1 MKKTDRKIRKK
12 LKTEAP
18 CVPSEFSKTFNDT
31 LAEIKSEN
39 RRSRR
44 KLWQTAAVAAAA
56 VAVAFVIIPN
66 VSQGAAYAMQ
76 DIPVIGRVV
85 EVITIN
91 KKHIDK
97 ADWHENL
104 EVAQIEG
111 DKALSGQIDYI
122 NADIRELTDI
132 AVSQFEAERRELDSQ
147 DISAHT
153 GLDIDYEVLSNTD
166 KWFTIKINVF
176 YSAGSGITEQY
187 FYHIDKV
194 RGMVAGLSDI
204 FDENFDYV
212 NKFSSEVIRQM
223 EAQMKADSSRMYWID
238 TGEEM
243 GYEFEGIDSNQN
255 FYFDKDGN
263 IVLVFDKYEAGPGYM
278 GCPEFTI
285 PAKLFAKHLK

>member
-97 ADWHENL
+97 ADWHENV

-132 AVSQFEAERRELDSQ
+132 AVSQFEAERKELDSQ

>member
-1 MKKTDRKIRKK
+1 MKKTDRKIRKN
-12 LKTEAP
+12 LRTDAP
-18 CVPSEFSKTFNDT
+18 CVPEGFTETFRRT
-31 LAEIKSEN
+31 LDEIKTTN

-44 KLWQTAAVAAAA
+44 RLWQTAAVAAAV
-56 VAVAFVIIPN
+56 VAVTFVIIPN
-66 VSQGAAYAMQ
+66 ASQSAAYAMQ
-76 DIPVIGRVV
+76 DIPVIGRIV
-85 EVITIN
+85 EVVTIN
-91 KKHIDK
+91 KKHINE
-97 ADWHENL
+97 ADWHENV

-111 DKALSGQIDYI
+111 DKALSSQIDYI

-132 AVSQFEAERRELDSQ
+132 AVSQFEEERKELDSQ
-147 DISAHT
+147 DLSAHT

-194 RGMVAGLSDI
+194 RGMVVGLSDI
-204 FDENFDYV
+204 FDEDFDYV
-212 NKFSSEVIRQM
+212 DKFSSEVIKQM
-223 EAQMKADSSRMYWID
+223 KAQMKSDGSKMYWIGTD
-238 TGEEM
+238 GDM

-255 FYFDKDGN
+255 FYFDEDGN

-285 PAKLFAKHLK
+285 SAKLFAKHLK

>member
-12 LKTEAP
+12 LKTDAP
-18 CVPSEFSKTFNDT
+18 CVPPEFSKTFNDT
-31 LAEIKSEN
+31 LAAIRPET
-39 RRSRR
+39 RRNRR

-56 VAVAFVIIPN
+56 VAVAFIIIPN
-66 VSQGAAYAMQ
+66 VSQSAAYAMQ

-97 ADWHENL
+97 ADWHENV

-132 AVSQFEAERRELDSQ
+132 AVSQFEAERKELDSQ

-153 GLDIDYEVLSNTD
+153 GLDIDYEVLSDTD
-166 KWFTIKINVF
+166 KWFTIKINFF

-187 FYHIDKV
+187 FYHIDKA
-194 RGMVAGLSDI
+194 RGMVVGLSDI
-204 FDENFDYV
+204 FDENFNYTD
-212 NKFSSEVIRQM
+212 KFSSEVI
-223 EAQMKADSSRMYWID
+223 EQMKEQMKSDSSKIYWAGTD
-238 TGEEM
+238 EDM

-255 FYFDKDGN
+255 FYFDEDGN

-285 PAKLFAKHLK
+285 PAKLFEKHLK

>member
-12 LKTEAP
+12 LKTDAP
-18 CVPSEFSKTFNDT
+18 CVPPEFSKTFNDT
-31 LAEIKSEN
+31 LAAIRPET
-39 RRSRR
+39 RRNRR

-56 VAVAFVIIPN
+56 VAVAFIIIPN
-66 VSQGAAYAMQ
+66 VSQSAAYAMQ

-97 ADWHENL
+97 ADWHENV

-132 AVSQFEAERRELDSQ
+132 AVSQFEAERKELDSQ

-153 GLDIDYEVLSNTD
+153 GLDIDYEVLSDTD

-187 FYHIDKV
+187 FYHIDKA
-194 RGMVAGLSDI
+194 RGMVVGLSDI
-204 FDENFDYV
+204 FDENFNYTD
-212 NKFSSEVIRQM
+212 KFSSEVI
-223 EAQMKADSSRMYWID
+223 EQMKEQMKSDSSKIYWAGTD
-238 TGEEM
+238 EDM

-255 FYFDKDGN
+255 FYFDEDGN

-285 PAKLFAKHLK
+285 PAKLFEKHLK

>member
-223 EAQMKADSSRMYWID
+223 EAQMKVDSSRMYWID

>member
-18 CVPSEFSKTFNDT
+18 FNDT

-97 ADWHENL
+97 ADWHENV

-132 AVSQFEAERRELDSQ
+132 AVSQFEAERKELDSQ

>member
-1 MKKTDRKIRKK
+1 MKKTDREIRKK
-12 LKTEAP
+12 LKADAP

-31 LAEIKSEN
+31 LAGIKQEN
-39 RRSRR
+39 RRGRR
-44 KLWQTAAVAAAA
+44 RLWQTLTAAAAA
-56 VAVAFVIIPN
+56 VAVTFVVIPN
-66 VSQGAAYAMQ
+66 VSQSAAYAMQ

-85 EVITIN
+85 EVVTIN
-91 KKHIDK
+91 KKHINE
-97 ADWHENL
+97 ADWHENV
-104 EVAQIEG
+104 EVAQVEG
-111 DKALSGQIDYI
+111 DEALSSQIDYI

-132 AVSQFEAERRELDSQ
+132 AVSQFEAERKELDSQ

-176 YSAGSGITEQY
+176 YSAGSSITEQY

-194 RGMVAGLSDI
+194 RGMVVGLSDI
-204 FDENFDYV
+204 FDEDFNYV
-212 NKFSSEVIRQM
+212 DKFSSEVIRQM
-223 EAQMKADSSRMYWID
+223 KAQMKSDSSKMYWVGTD
-238 TGEEM
+238 GDM

-255 FYFDKDGN
+255 FYFDEDGN